1 MQSKI
6 EIGVVMRCSL
16 LDTIF
21 ISEKRKDLLLFLK
34 EGAKT
39 KEEIR
44 EHFKFPWKSMIPQ
57 IKKLLEWNLVIY
69 ENDIYSLTPTGEA
82 IVENMQN
89 LLMSLSIHQDNLD
102 YWSDHD
108 LSPIPREMLYRI
120 GELEECEVLE
130 PDLPSI
136 FEQQEEILKRISG
149 SRKISTFISVYHP
162 SYFLP
167 FSSYLEKGVEV
178 NVIVT
183 EQVYSILQDDMRAD
197 SENISGENPFSFSM
211 KKEYEKE
218 MEALFKS
225 DSSHIFTYREDIR
238 PVSITVTDKLL
249 SFSLMDRNG
258 RYTNRI
264 IVSSR
269 PSALKWGEDL
279 FKYYMDRSERL
290 ENKSAANK
298 VSGETKGKRRSLNIE
313 T

>member
-1 MQSKI
+1 MK
-6 EIGVVMRCSL
+6 CSL

-21 ISEKRKDLLLFLK
+21 ISEKRKGLLLFLK

-39 KEEIR
+39 KEDIR
-44 EHFKFPWKSMIPQ
+44 EHFNFPWKSMIPQ
-57 IKKLLEWNLVIY
+57 IKKLLEWNLVTY
-69 ENDIYSLTPTGEA
+69 ENEIYSLTPTGEA

-89 LLMSLSIHQDNLD
+89 LLMSLNIHQDNLD

-130 PDLPSI
+130 PNLPSI
-136 FEQQEEILKRISG
+136 FEQQEEILKRING
-149 SRKISTFISVYHP
+149 SRRISTFISVYHP

-183 EQVYSILQDDMRAD
+183 EQVYDILQNDMRAD
-197 SENISGENPFSFSM
+197 SENIHSGNPLSLSM

-218 MEALFKS
+218 IEALFRS
-225 DSSHIFTYREDIR
+225 NGSHIFIYREDIR

-264 IVSSR
+264 IVSTR

-279 FKYYMDRSERL
+279 FKYYMDRSEGL
-290 ENKSAANK
+290 EKQSAVNKYPVK
-298 VSGETKGKRRSLNIE
+298 PKEKRGTLNIE